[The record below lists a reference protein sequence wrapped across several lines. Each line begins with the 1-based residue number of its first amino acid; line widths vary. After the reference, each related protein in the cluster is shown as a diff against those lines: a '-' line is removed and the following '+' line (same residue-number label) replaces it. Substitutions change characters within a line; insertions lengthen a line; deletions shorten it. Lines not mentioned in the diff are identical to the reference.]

1 MGQFMSANGVISR
14 LTGRLSG
21 GVAIAAL
28 SLGLCISPALAQSD
42 DAPSQSAMVNLI
54 HLLVKQGVIT
64 QKAGDALLKQAEA
77 EAAQARNATTGKKPD
92 TAVATAT
99 VPVPTPEP
107 PPLPAGTVRVP
118 YVPAIVKKQI
128 ADQVKQEVMAQ
139 AQSEGWA
146 QPNSL
151 PAWLKRVTFMGD
163 VRFRV
168 EQDLFGSDNIGS
180 DSVDGLVN
188 YAAFN
193 ANGPTD
199 VNPNNLQNNIPFL
212 NTTQNRY
219 DELSIR
225 VRLGLTA
232 QVADGV
238 LVGIRLASGN
248 DNSPVST
255 TQLLGGG
262 LDKKDIW
269 LDQGYIKLDPFQGTS
284 ITLGR
289 MPNPFFH
296 TDLVWD
302 ENLNF
307 DGAEIAEATK
317 AADAMGLGAFGTV
330 GAFPIGYMDTN
341 FPDFSVSK
349 SKDHTEWLLGAQLG
363 TDWNTRMF
371 DWRIGAALYD
381 YQNAQGQLSTPCAIY
396 LGVKQCSTDDTRPA
410 FMQKGNTLF
419 LLRNIIPDPSNPT
432 NYTQPQ
438 YVGLAM
444 NYNEIEATQELDF
457 PAGSRYHF
465 IINTDFVRNLA
476 YNPNVATRYASEGV
490 TPVTNFN
497 AATNT
502 FQSGPN
508 AYLGQVTFGDPLPR
522 ALWQWNIVAGYKYL
536 QPDAVLDAFTNVDFH
551 LGGTNA
557 KGYYVKASLAVWDN
571 TWLSAR
577 WFSANQVYGPNLAID
592 VFQLDLNA
600 DF

>member
-1 MGQFMSANGVISR
+1 MARREPDNSSSMGQFMSANGVISR

-21 GVAIAAL
+21 SVAIAAL

-180 DSVDGLVN
+180 DGVDGLVN

-349 SKDHTEWLLGAQLG
+349 SKDHTEWLLGSERIG
-363 TDWNTRMF
+363 TPECSTGELAPLFTTTRM
-371 DWRIGAALYD
+371 RK
-381 YQNAQGQLSTPCAIY
+381 
-396 LGVKQCSTDDTRPA
+396 V
-410 FMQKGNTLF
+410 
-419 LLRNIIPDPSNPT
+419 
-432 NYTQPQ
+432 NYRRL
-438 YVGLAM
+438 V
-444 NYNEIEATQELDF
+444 
-457 PAGSRYHF
+457 
-465 IINTDFVRNLA
+465 
-476 YNPNVATRYASEGV
+476 
-490 TPVTNFN
+490 
-497 AATNT
+497 
-502 FQSGPN
+502 QS
-508 AYLGQVTFGDPLPR
+508 
-522 ALWQWNIVAGYKYL
+522 I
-536 QPDAVLDAFTNVDFH
+536 
-551 LGGTNA
+551 
-557 KGYYVKASLAVWDN
+557 
-571 TWLSAR
+571 SA
-577 WFSANQVYGPNLAID
+577 
-592 VFQLDLNA
+592 
-600 DF
+600 